1 MNRTEA
7 REYMMGIIFQMD
19 AKDEFDINEIAT
31 YTKPIKPVKQRN
43 YGETVYSLMCNK
55 KEDIDE
61 EIRKYSPKWKL
72 ERMPK
77 SDVAILRLAILEI
90 LYIEDIPDSVSI
102 NEAVELA
109 KKFGSDNAPSYING
123 ILGSVSRNK
132 EEK

>member
-1 MNRTEA
+1 
-7 REYMMGIIFQMD
+7 MMGIIFQMD
-19 AKDEFDINEIAT
+19 AKDEFDINEIST

-55 KEDIDE
+55 KEEIDE

-90 LYIEDIPDSVSI
+90 LYMEDIPDSVSI